1 VKPLASDP
9 FIIGLF
15 SGNQKP
21 GSIHEYLDDF
31 VGEMQYIEGMDLTL
45 MVLRRTIAFICH
57 VLFVTHLDVH
67 LLNVSRVTML
77 TMVVTS
83 APRKVYGKKR

>member
-1 VKPLASDP
+1 MKPVVSEP

-31 VGEMQYIEGMDLTL
+31 IAEMQHIEQHGLDTDGFEENPSY
-45 MVLRRTIAFICH
+45 VLRCNH
-57 VLFVTHLDVH
+57 VNRIMSYLD
-67 LLNVSRVTML
+67 
-77 TMVVTS
+77 
-83 APRKVYGKKR
+83 